1 MISTETVNLS
11 KLPNGLKE
19 LISRARKL
27 GLEEGEPEELGILA
41 FLEDLADLSL
51 QIGVNDIFHIN
62 LIKIVGPWMQN
73 LEALIFDLLFAVPLN
88 VGSEEIEGGLISLDW
103 VLQVVFDNILLLSQE
118 GSDGFDARSRLQVLA
133 IDELLDVLVEVL
145 NLWIVLLN
153 PHLLKDSNEDC
164 SVSLKVPV
172 LVDDLMDNT
181 SLEHLVCLVYEQIHE
196 IVHIIDLLSIL
207 HVFSAVLRQKLLSQK
222 SDEVSHI
229 VVLSKFDV
237 LLREF

>member
-181 SLEHLVCLVYEQIHE
+181 SLEHLVCLVYE
-196 IVHIIDLLSIL
+196 
-207 HVFSAVLRQKLLSQK
+207 
-222 SDEVSHI
+222 
-229 VVLSKFDV
+229 
-237 LLREF
+237 